1 MMKRPYPLLFIFLA
15 WAPCS
20 MAQTVIT
27 PGSVSSTLPSFYGYS
42 IITVDN
48 LIADISPATGPGTTF
63 PYAPNDQFS
72 QGIGYV
78 SQFGQW
84 QGSITYTFQNATSV
98 SQMWLWNAYFDFEL
112 DHSLKNALLTFQD
125 EAGQVIS
132 TANVSFPKAVASV
145 LTPDV
150 VDLPTEV
157 LGVKKVVVTVQSL
170 WGGNEIS
177 LRRMAFAG
185 TNQQTGISDLGQD
198 LGAIRAYPNPGH
210 GATTINAAGVVAV
223 EVFDAAGRT
232 AQVDHLIGQEEVVLS
247 WAGHAAGMYQVLLHT
262 RDGRRSVRVVVE

>member
-1 MMKRPYPLLFIFLA
+1 MHPRSILLLVA
-15 WAPCS
+15 HALTLGGL
-20 MAQTVIT
+20 AQTVIA
-27 PGSVSSTLPSFYGYS
+27 PSAVSATLPPFYYNPILS
-42 IITVDN
+42 VDN
-48 LIADISPATGPGTTF
+48 LIAGISPTTSLGTTF
-63 PYAPNDQFS
+63 PYAPNDQFG
-72 QGIGYV
+72 QGIGYL
-78 SQFGQW
+78 SQYNEW

-232 AQVDHLIGQEEVVLS
+232 AQVDHLIGQEQVVLS
-247 WAGHAAGMYQVLLHT
+247 WADHAAGMYQVLLHT

>member
-27 PGSVSSTLPSFYGYS
+27 PGSVSATLPSFYDYP
-42 IITVDN
+42 ILTVNN
-48 LIADISPATGPGTTF
+48 LIAGISPATSPGTTF

-72 QGIGYV
+72 QGIGYL
-78 SQFGQW
+78 SQYNHW

-112 DHSLKNALLTFQD
+112 DHSLKDALLTFHD
-125 EAGQVIS
+125 EGDQVIS
-132 TANVSFPKAVASV
+132 TMNVTFPEAIASV

-185 TNQQTGISDLGQD
+185 TNQQTGISDLRTD
-198 LGAIRAYPNPGH
+198 LALRAYPNPGH
-210 GATTINAAGVVAV
+210 GATTIDAANVVAI
-223 EVFDAAGRT
+223 EVFDAAGRA
-232 AQVDHLIGQEEVVLS
+232 AQVDHLIRQEQVVLS
-247 WAGHAAGMYQVLLHT
+247 WTGHAAGMYQVLLHT

>member
-1 MMKRPYPLLFIFLA
+1 MALG
-15 WAPCS
+15 C

-27 PGSVSSTLPSFYGYS
+27 PGSVSASLPSFYGYS
-42 IITVDN
+42 VLTVNN
-48 LIADISPATGPGTTF
+48 LTAGISPATTVGTTF
-63 PYAPNDQFS
+63 AYAPSDQFS

-78 SQFGQW
+78 SQYTQW
-84 QGSITYTFQNATSV
+84 QGSITYTFQHATSV
-98 SQMWLWNAYFDFEL
+98 SQMWLWNAYFNTEL
-112 DHSLKNALLTFQD
+112 DHSLKDALLTFHD
-125 EAGQVIS
+125 EGDQVIS

-185 TNQQTGISDLGQD
+185 NGLQTGIDNPGAAH
-198 LGAIRAYPNPGH
+198 GAIRAYPNPSQGT
-210 GATTINAAGVVAV
+210 TTIDAAGVVAV

-232 AQVDHLIGQEEVVLS
+232 TPVEHRIGQEQVTLN
-247 WAGHAAGMYQVLLHT
+247 WGGHAAGLYQVLLHT
-262 RDGRRSVRVVVE
+262 RDGMRSVRVTVE